1 MQLGPNTLHAK
12 VAKKRP
18 FVVHTLSFPFFQFD
32 DGPGFVLAP
41 RTKPRSRGRVHH
53 HATVEAGRGD
63 GAARPAAGKREK
75 RKRKRKRTTTLQHL
89 GGERQGHDPRHSE
102 SCALDLGGLCKI
114 VPVSRYNNSGRDIG
128 HCVSKLLKKEGN

>member
-12 VAKKRP
+12 VAKKGHLSSIP
-18 FVVHTLSFPFFQFD
+18 FLFPLFQFD
-32 DGPGFVLAP
+32 DGPGIVLAP
-41 RTKPRSRGRVHH
+41 RTEPSPRGRVHH
-53 HATVEAGRGD
+53 HVTVETGRGD

-114 VPVSRYNNSGRDIG
+114 VPVSRYNNKVHLTPRDPLPMSG
-128 HCVSKLLKKEGN
+128 